1 MARGRYTT
9 IKKKSD
15 PRTKN
20 RIIESS
26 LYPRIDLSTRDT
38 YITTK
43 FGDRLD
49 TLASKYF
56 GHQQFW
62 WILAQSN
69 NIVGTMHVKPGTHLR
84 IPANWA
90 KLIQDYEELNLK
102 G

>member
-1 MARGRYTT
+1 MPRGRFTS
-9 IKKKSD
+9 IKLKQDKLG
-15 PRTKN
+15 R
-20 RIIESS
+20 RHYEGS
-26 LYPRIDLSTRDT
+26 LYPTIPLDARDK
-38 YITTK
+38 YIYTK

-56 GHQQFW
+56 GHQQHW

-84 IPANWA
+84 IPSNWA